1 MGKEDEAK
9 EQRAKAA
16 IAEVEAELD
25 GKTMQKSE
33 EVENPNLKWLPTDE
47 APAEPAPKPSEEEEE
62 KLRAK
67 ALMPKKH
74 KRLLQR
80 IEKSAKN
87 KEDANARLR
96 KRRRQLET
104 TEEVQKA

>member
-16 IAEVEAELD
+16 IAEAEAELD

-33 EVENPNLKWLPTDE
+33 ELQNPSLKWLPTDE
-47 APAEPAPKPSEEEEE
+47 APAEPAPKPTEEEEE

-80 IEKSAKN
+80 IEKTAKH
-87 KEDANARLR
+87 KEDANARLT
-96 KRRRQLET
+96 KRRRQLEKAEVA
-104 TEEVQKA
+104 TEA